1 MSSHS
6 SRESLNSRESKENT
20 PRHSRES
27 TPQHQIKGSDP
38 EFKKPQPI
46 GIKNNR
52 KREEMGVLGHN
63 NNSNIKS
70 NNDLGGSCG
79 SLSSNHSTGTGLSF
93 MFFRLIFKQNPC
105 CQMLFTFKWPL
116 RLKAVLDKQ
125 ATFIIDSNSNTNYM
139 K

>member
-1 MSSHS
+1 MNRPPGVYLNLSMKESMSSHS

-79 SLSSNHSTGTGLSF
+79 SLSSNHSTGMGLS
-93 MFFRLIFKQNPC
+93 I
-105 CQMLFTFKWPL
+105 
-116 RLKAVLDKQ
+116 
-125 ATFIIDSNSNTNYM
+125 
-139 K
+139 

>member
-27 TPQHQIKGSDP
+27 TPQHHIKDP

-79 SLSSNHSTGTGLSF
+79 SLSSNHSTGTGLSRVF
-93 MFFRLIFKQNPC
+93 TVSDRQSSDHLSS
-105 CQMLFTFKWPL
+105 QMSNAGV
-116 RLKAVLDKQ
+116 LK
-125 ATFIIDSNSNTNYM
+125 
-139 K
+139 

>member
-1 MSSHS
+1 MKESMSSHS

-27 TPQHQIKGSDP
+27 TPQHQIKPSADPGLP
-38 EFKKPQPI
+38 EFKKPQPV
-46 GIKNNR
+46 GIKTNK

-79 SLSSNHSTGTGLSF
+79 SLSSNHSTGTDLSRIHKF
-93 MFFRLIFKQNPC
+93 E
-105 CQMLFTFKWPL
+105 
-116 RLKAVLDKQ
+116 RLKMSANFAYLQKHRWYNFCSNNTDL
-125 ATFIIDSNSNTNYM
+125 FIV
-139 K
+139 KGL

>member
-52 KREEMGVLGHN
+52 KREEMGILGHN

-79 SLSSNHSTGTGLSF
+79 SLSSNHSTGKDLPIYRSKY
-93 MFFRLIFKQNPC
+93 IFE
-105 CQMLFTFKWPL
+105 
-116 RLKAVLDKQ
+116 LKSSV
-125 ATFIIDSNSNTNYM
+125 
-139 K
+139 

>member
-1 MSSHS
+1 MKESMSSHS

-27 TPQHQIKGSDP
+27 TPQHQIRGSDP

-79 SLSSNHSTGTGLSF
+79 SLSSNHSTGIGLSIF
-93 MFFRLIFKQNPC
+93 ADCFFRRTFKQNPC
-105 CQMLFTFKWPL
+105 CQMLFTFSWPS
-116 RLKAVLDKQ
+116 RQ
-125 ATFIIDSNSNTNYM
+125 Y
-139 K
+139 

>member
-1 MSSHS
+1 MKESMSSHS

-52 KREEMGVLGHN
+52 RREEMGVLGHN

-79 SLSSNHSTGTGLSF
+79 SLSSNHSTGTGLSIL
-93 MFFRLIFKQNPC
+93 LIVFSSGLQTK
-105 CQMLFTFKWPL
+105 PL
-116 RLKAVLDKQ
+116 LPNVIYFYMALK
-125 ATFIIDSNSNTNYM
+125 T
-139 K
+139 

>member
-1 MSSHS
+1 MSIDHPGGICHILNLSMKESMSSHS

-27 TPQHQIKGSDP
+27 TPQHQIKDP

-79 SLSSNHSTGTGLSF
+79 SLSSNHSTGTGL
-93 MFFRLIFKQNPC
+93 FRDFTVYDRYSSDHLSS
-105 CQMLFTFKWPL
+105 QM
-116 RLKAVLDKQ
+116 
-125 ATFIIDSNSNTNYM
+125 SNAALVM
-139 K
+139 QVF

>member
-1 MSSHS
+1 MKESMSSHS

-27 TPQHQIKGSDP
+27 TPQHQIKVSADP
-38 EFKKPQPI
+38 GLSEFKKPQPV
-46 GIKNNR
+46 GIKTNK

-79 SLSSNHSTGTGLSF
+79 SLSSNHSTGTDLSRIHKKCLLRIHNSITSKVF
-93 MFFRLIFKQNPC
+93 GQITLIYK
-105 CQMLFTFKWPL
+105 L
-116 RLKAVLDKQ
+116 
-125 ATFIIDSNSNTNYM
+125 
-139 K
+139 